1 MKIDQGV
8 ILAAGRHVVTAA
20 ATAAAVL
27 VGVGMMSPEQSAAT
41 IDSVKQLTHG
51 VQEITTAVCGLA
63 ATGMAVLA
71 AFKASPLAQ
80 MLSVAKRPEV
90 AAIVTVDKAV
100 AEAVPSEKVV
110 APQQAQPIIDKA
122 KSGLE

>member
-20 ATAAAVL
+20 TTATAVL
-27 VGVGMMSPEQSAAT
+27 VGVAMMTPDQATST
-41 IDSVKQLTHG
+41 IDAVKQLTHG
-51 VQEITTAVCGLA
+51 IQEITAAVCALA
-63 ATGMAVLA
+63 ASAMAVIA

-90 AAIVTVDKAV
+90 AAIVTVDKAT
-100 AEAVPSEKVV
+100 ADAVPSPKVV
-110 APQQAQPIIDKA
+110 SPGEAP
-122 KSGLE
+122 